1 MNRRTVPNRLAPTNH
16 SNPVQTTPVLFSLP
30 DLSLTPR
37 SNSNLQATISPVP
50 LAQIP
55 TQHNTPPITTPPSNG
70 HSLNDQIEY
79 PTKSPATS
87 PTFTQRFLNTSIAV
101 LLAALLLL
109 AFQIYT
115 DKKPKPDATDNTSTK
130 NSIVPN
136 TAQAT
141 HNAPATA
148 PFAPVSQLPSAT
160 TIPPYPNPNTPSSI
174 HNGIAIES
182 ASPSDKPSLE
192 ISAPVTTAS
201 FENTTSPQSPLPP
214 PLLANLPPNPL
225 PSSPTTDNAT
235 YPPTSQ
241 ALPPSA
247 NPNTNAPRT
256 ISSTNNLTPNATP
269 ANTPS
274 TNTASIPAQ
283 SLNTR
288 DMILLRQG
296 KSIANSPTSD
306 KSTISAPKDRK
317 DTTSQLNSP
326 TALNGS
332 TYPPVKQK
340 YEPISIPNL
349 SPITSRPTSM
359 EIPPPPKPYKPIG
372 ANFEDSP

>member
-1 MNRRTVPNRLAPTNH
+1 MMNRRTVPNRLSPNNH

-37 SNSNLQATISPVP
+37 SNSNLQATTSPVP

-55 TQHNTPPITTPPSNG
+55 PHTPSITTPPSNG
-70 HSLNDQIEY
+70 PSLNNPIEY
-79 PTKSPATS
+79 PKSPAAS
-87 PTFTQRFLNTSIAV
+87 PTFSQRFLNTSIAV

-148 PFAPVSQLPSAT
+148 PFSPASQQPSAT
-160 TIPPYPNPNTPSSI
+160 PIPPYPNPNTPSSI
-174 HNGIAIES
+174 HNGVAIES
-182 ASPSDKPSLE
+182 TTPSDKPSLE
-192 ISAPVTTAS
+192 ISDPVTTAS
-201 FENTTSPQSPLPP
+201 FENTASPQPPLTP
-214 PLLANLPPNPL
+214 PLLANLPPNSL
-225 PSSPTTDNAT
+225 PTSPTTDNAT
-235 YPPTSQ
+235 SPPTLQ

-247 NPNTNAPRT
+247 NPNANAPRT
-256 ISSTNNLTPNATP
+256 ISSANNLTPNAIP
-269 ANTPS
+269 ANAPS
-274 TNTASIPAQ
+274 ANTASIPAQ

-296 KSIANSPTSD
+296 KSIANSPTSERPA
-306 KSTISAPKDRK
+306 IAAPKDRK
-317 DTTSQLNSP
+317 DSANQINSP

-359 EIPPPPKPYKPIG
+359 EIPPPPKPYQPIG
-372 ANFEDSP
+372 ANFEDTP